1 MILRDLLTLGQQ
13 KLKQADIDTAGP
25 DARLLAAAAMEI
37 NTEQVTLK
45 ALDHVSK
52 QQQDHFE
59 SMIEQ
64 RRNFKPVSRILG
76 KRQFWNR
83 WFEISPDV
91 LDPRGD
97 SEVLVNLALQQKADR
112 ILDLGTGSGILA
124 LTLLSEWPDAL
135 AVGADICEKALLIAQ
150 RNAVQLEVSDRFQ
163 AQKSDWF
170 EAIVGQFDLIVSNP
184 PYIGEDEIPHLDPD
198 VRLYDPM
205 IALSP
210 GRDAL
215 QAYQNIASDAI
226 GYLKPGGRLLVEIG
240 FRQGEAVRAL
250 FASNGLKSV
259 ETIQD
264 LNGLD
269 RVVCAIKAKFV

>member
-13 KLKQADIDTAGP
+13 KLKLAHIDTARR

-37 NTEQVTLK
+37 NTAQVTLK

-124 LTLLSEWPDAL
+124 LTLLSEWPDAR
-135 AVGADICEKALLIAQ
+135 AVGVDICEKALLIAQ
-150 RNAVQLEVSDRFQ
+150 RNAVQHEVSDRFQ

-170 EAIVGQFDLIVSNP
+170 EAISGQFDLIVSNP

-215 QAYQNIASDAI
+215 LAYQNIASDAI

-240 FRQGEAVRAL
+240 FWQGEAVRAL
-250 FASNGLKSV
+250 FASNGLKSI
-259 ETIQD
+259 EIIQD

-269 RVVCAIKAKFV
+269 RVVRAIKAKTV

>member
-13 KLKQADIDTAGP
+13 KLKFAHIDTAGR
-25 DARLLAAAAMEI
+25 DARLLAAAAMDI
-37 NTEQVTLK
+37 NTAQVTLK

-97 SEVLVNLALQQKADR
+97 SEVLVNSALQQKADR

-135 AVGADICEKALLIAQ
+135 AVGVDICEKALLIAQ

-170 EAIVGQFDLIVSNP
+170 EAISGQFDLIVSNP

-269 RVVCAIKAKFV
+269 RVVCAIKAKTV

>member
-1 MILRDLLTLGQQ
+1 MILRDLLILGQQ
-13 KLKQADIDTAGP
+13 KLKQADIDTAGR
-25 DARLLAAAAMEI
+25 DARLLAAAAMDI
-37 NTEQVTLK
+37 NTAQVTLK
-45 ALDHVSK
+45 ALDHVS
-52 QQQDHFE
+52 QQRQDHFE

-64 RRNFKPVSRILG
+64 RRSFKPVSRILG

-135 AVGADICEKALLIAQ
+135 AVGVDICEKALLIAQ

-170 EAIVGQFDLIVSNP
+170 EAISGQFDLIVSNP

-259 ETIQD
+259 ATIQD

-269 RVVCAIKAKFV
+269 RVVCALKAKTV

>member
-13 KLKQADIDTAGP
+13 KLKQADIDTAGR
-25 DARLLAAAAMEI
+25 DARLLAAAAMDI
-37 NTEQVTLK
+37 NTAQVTLK

-64 RRNFKPVSRILG
+64 RRSFKPVSRILG
-76 KRQFWNR
+76 KRQFWKL

-124 LTLLSEWPDAL
+124 LTILSEWPDAL

-170 EAIVGQFDLIVSNP
+170 EAIGGQFDLIVSNP

-215 QAYQNIASDAI
+215 QAYQNIAYDAI

-240 FRQGEAVRAL
+240 FRQGEAVREL
-250 FASNGLKSV
+250 FASNGLK
-259 ETIQD
+259 EIEIIQD

>member
-1 MILRDLLTLGQQ
+1 MILRDLLALGQQ
-13 KLKQADIDTAGP
+13 KLKQADIDTAGR
-25 DARLLAAAAMEI
+25 DARLLAAAAMDI
-37 NTEQVTLK
+37 NTAQVTLK

-64 RRNFKPVSRILG
+64 RRSFKPVSRILG

-91 LDPRGD
+91 LDPRDD

-170 EAIVGQFDLIVSNP
+170 EAISGQFDLILSNP

-215 QAYQNIASDAI
+215 QAYQNIARDAI

-240 FRQGEAVRAL
+240 FRQGEAVREF
-250 FASNGLKSV
+250 FASNGLK
-259 ETIQD
+259 EIEIIQD

>member
-13 KLKQADIDTAGP
+13 KLKLAHIDTAGR

-37 NTEQVTLK
+37 STAQVTLK
-45 ALDHVSK
+45 ALDYVSK

-170 EAIVGQFDLIVSNP
+170 EAIGGQFDLIVS
-184 PYIGEDEIPHLDPD
+184 
-198 VRLYDPM
+198 R
-205 IALSP
+205 
-210 GRDAL
+210 
-215 QAYQNIASDAI
+215 
-226 GYLKPGGRLLVEIG
+226 
-240 FRQGEAVRAL
+240 
-250 FASNGLKSV
+250 
-259 ETIQD
+259 
-264 LNGLD
+264 
-269 RVVCAIKAKFV
+269 

>member
-13 KLKQADIDTAGP
+13 KLKLANIDTARR

-37 NTEQVTLK
+37 NTAQVTLK

-135 AVGADICEKALLIAQ
+135 AVGVDICEKALLIAQ
-150 RNAVQLEVSDRFQ
+150 RNAVQHEVSDRFQ

-170 EAIVGQFDLIVSNP
+170 EAISGQFDLIVSNP

-215 QAYQNIASDAI
+215 LAYQNIASDAI

-250 FASNGLKSV
+250 FASNGLKSI
-259 ETIQD
+259 EIIQD

-269 RVVCAIKAKFV
+269 RVVRAIKAKTV

>member
-1 MILRDLLTLGQQ
+1 MILRDLLALGQQ
-13 KLKQADIDTAGP
+13 KLKQADIDTAGR
-25 DARLLAAAAMEI
+25 DVRLLAAAAMDI
-37 NTEQVTLK
+37 NTAQVTLK
-45 ALDHVSK
+45 ALDHVSQ

-64 RRNFKPVSRILG
+64 RRSFKPVSRILG

-124 LTLLSEWPDAL
+124 LTLLSEWPNAS

-150 RNAVQLEVSDRFQ
+150 RNAAQLEVSDRFQ

-170 EAIVGQFDLIVSNP
+170 EAIGGQFDLIVSNP

-215 QAYQNIASDAI
+215 QAYQNIARDAI

-240 FRQGEAVRAL
+240 FRQGEAVGEL
-250 FASNGLKSV
+250 FASNGLK
-259 ETIQD
+259 EIKIIQD
-264 LNGLD
+264 LNGRD
-269 RVVCAIKAKFV
+269 RVVRAIKAKPV

>member
-13 KLKQADIDTAGP
+13 KLKLAHIDTARR

-37 NTEQVTLK
+37 NTAQVTLK

-124 LTLLSEWPDAL
+124 LTLLSEWPDAR
-135 AVGADICEKALLIAQ
+135 AVGVDICEKALLIAQ
-150 RNAVQLEVSDRFQ
+150 RNAVQHEVSDRFQ

-170 EAIVGQFDLIVSNP
+170 EAISGQFDLIVSNP

-250 FASNGLKSV
+250 FASNGLKSI
-259 ETIQD
+259 EIIQD

-269 RVVCAIKAKFV
+269 RVVRAIKAKTV

>member
-1 MILRDLLTLGQQ
+1 MILRDLLALGQQ
-13 KLKQADIDTAGP
+13 KLKQADIDTAGR
-25 DARLLAAAAMEI
+25 DARLLAAAAMDI
-37 NTEQVTLK
+37 NTAQVTLK

-64 RRNFKPVSRILG
+64 RRSFKPVSRILG

-170 EAIVGQFDLIVSNP
+170 ETISGQFDLILSNP

-215 QAYQNIASDAI
+215 QAYQNIARDAI

-240 FRQGEAVRAL
+240 FRQGEAVREL
-250 FASNGLKSV
+250 FASNGLK
-259 ETIQD
+259 EIEIIQD

>member
-1 MILRDLLTLGQQ
+1 MILRDLLALGQQ
-13 KLKQADIDTAGP
+13 KLKQAHIDTAGR
-25 DARLLAAAAMEI
+25 DARLLAAAAMDI
-37 NTEQVTLK
+37 NTAQVTLK

-64 RRNFKPVSRILG
+64 RRSFKPVSRILG

-124 LTLLSEWPDAL
+124 LTLLSEWPNAL

-170 EAIVGQFDLIVSNP
+170 EAIGGQFDLIVSNP

-215 QAYQNIASDAI
+215 QAYQNIARDAI
-226 GYLKPGGRLLVEIG
+226 GYLKPDGRLLVEIG
-240 FRQGEAVRAL
+240 FRQGEAVREL
-250 FASNGLKSV
+250 FASNGLK
-259 ETIQD
+259 EIKIIQD
-264 LNGLD
+264 LNGRD
-269 RVVCAIKAKFV
+269 RVVRAIKAKPV

>member
-13 KLKQADIDTAGP
+13 KLKQADIDTAGR
-25 DARLLAAAAMEI
+25 DARLLAAAAMDI
-37 NTEQVTLK
+37 NTAHVALK
-45 ALDHVSK
+45 AFDHVSK

-64 RRNFKPVSRILG
+64 RRSFKPVSRILG

-83 WFEISPDV
+83 WFDISPDV

-170 EAIVGQFDLIVSNP
+170 EAIGGQFDLIVSNP
-184 PYIGEDEIPHLDPD
+184 PYIGEDEVPHLDPD

-215 QAYQNIASDAI
+215 QAYQNIARDAI
-226 GYLKPGGRLLVEIG
+226 DYLKLGGWLLVEIG
-240 FRQGEAVRAL
+240 FRQGEAVREL
-250 FASNGLKSV
+250 FASNGLK
-259 ETIQD
+259 EIEIIQD
-264 LNGLD
+264 LNGRD
-269 RVVCAIKAKFV
+269 RVVRAIKAKLV

>member
-13 KLKQADIDTAGP
+13 KLKLAHIDTAGR

-37 NTEQVTLK
+37 STAQVTLK
-45 ALDHVSK
+45 TLDYVSK

-135 AVGADICEKALLIAQ
+135 AVGVDICEKALLIAQ

-170 EAIVGQFDLIVSNP
+170 EAISGQFDLIVSNP

-240 FRQGEAVRAL
+240 FRQGEAVREL

-269 RVVCAIKAKFV
+269 RVVRAIKAKTV

>member
-1 MILRDLLTLGQQ
+1 MILRDLLALGQQ
-13 KLKQADIDTAGP
+13 KLKQADIDTAGR
-25 DARLLAAAAMEI
+25 DARLLAAAAMDI
-37 NTEQVTLK
+37 NTAQVTLK

-64 RRNFKPVSRILG
+64 RRSFKPVSRILG

-91 LDPRGD
+91 LDPRDD

-170 EAIVGQFDLIVSNP
+170 EAISGQFDLILSNP

-215 QAYQNIASDAI
+215 QAYQNIARDAI

-240 FRQGEAVRAL
+240 FRQGEAVREL
-250 FASNGLKSV
+250 FALNGLK
-259 ETIQD
+259 EIEIIQD

>member
-13 KLKQADIDTAGP
+13 KLKLAHIDTAGR

-37 NTEQVTLK
+37 STAQVTLK
-45 ALDHVSK
+45 ALDYVSK

-135 AVGADICEKALLIAQ
+135 AVGVDICEKALLIAQ

-170 EAIVGQFDLIVSNP
+170 EAISGQFDLILSNP

-215 QAYQNIASDAI
+215 QAYQNIARDAI

-240 FRQGEAVRAL
+240 FRQGEAVREF
-250 FASNGLKSV
+250 FASNGLK
-259 ETIQD
+259 EIEIIQD

>member
-13 KLKQADIDTAGP
+13 KLKQADIDTAGR
-25 DARLLAAAAMEI
+25 DARLLAAAAMDI
-37 NTEQVTLK
+37 NTAQVTLK
-45 ALDHVSK
+45 ALDHVSQ

-64 RRNFKPVSRILG
+64 RRSFKPVSRILG

-170 EAIVGQFDLIVSNP
+170 EAIGGQFDLIVSNP

-215 QAYQNIASDAI
+215 QAYQNIARDAI

-240 FRQGEAVRAL
+240 FRQGEAVGEL
-250 FASNGLKSV
+250 FASNGLK
-259 ETIQD
+259 EIKIIQD
-264 LNGLD
+264 LNGRD
-269 RVVCAIKAKFV
+269 RVVRAIKAKPV

>member
-13 KLKQADIDTAGP
+13 KLKLAHIDTAGR
-25 DARLLAAAAMEI
+25 DARLLAAAAMDI
-37 NTEQVTLK
+37 NTAQVTLK

-97 SEVLVNLALQQKADR
+97 SEVLVNSALQQKADR

-135 AVGADICEKALLIAQ
+135 AVGVDICEKALLIAQ

-170 EAIVGQFDLIVSNP
+170 EAISGQFDLIVSNP

-240 FRQGEAVRAL
+240 FRQGEAVRGL

-269 RVVCAIKAKFV
+269 RVVCAIKAKTV

>member
-13 KLKQADIDTAGP
+13 KLKLAHIDTAGR

-37 NTEQVTLK
+37 STAQVTLK
-45 ALDHVSK
+45 ALDPVSK

-135 AVGADICEKALLIAQ
+135 AVGVDICEKALLIAQ

-170 EAIVGQFDLIVSNP
+170 EAISGQFDLIVSNP

-250 FASNGLKSV
+250 FASNGLKLV

-269 RVVCAIKAKFV
+269 RVVCAIKAKTV

>member
-1 MILRDLLTLGQQ
+1 MILRDLLALGQQ
-13 KLKQADIDTAGP
+13 KLKQADIDTAGR
-25 DARLLAAAAMEI
+25 DARLLAAAAMDI
-37 NTEQVTLK
+37 NTGQVTLK

-64 RRNFKPVSRILG
+64 RRSFKPVSRILG

-170 EAIVGQFDLIVSNP
+170 EAIGGQFDLIVSNP

-215 QAYQNIASDAI
+215 QAYQNIACDAI

-240 FRQGEAVRAL
+240 FRQGEAVREL
-250 FASNGLKSV
+250 FASNGLK
-259 ETIQD
+259 EIEIIQD

>member
-1 MILRDLLTLGQQ
+1 MILRDLLALGQQ
-13 KLKQADIDTAGP
+13 KLKQADIDTAGR
-25 DARLLAAAAMEI
+25 DARLLAAAAMDI
-37 NTEQVTLK
+37 NTAQVTLK

-64 RRNFKPVSRILG
+64 RRSFKPVSRILG

-150 RNAVQLEVSDRFQ
+150 RNAAQLEVSDRFQ

-170 EAIVGQFDLIVSNP
+170 EAIGGQFDLIVSNP

-215 QAYQNIASDAI
+215 QAYQNIARDAI

-240 FRQGEAVRAL
+240 FRQGEAVREL
-250 FASNGLKSV
+250 FASNGLK
-259 ETIQD
+259 EIEIIQD

>member
-13 KLKQADIDTAGP
+13 KLKQADIDTAGR
-25 DARLLAAAAMEI
+25 DARLLAAAAMDI
-37 NTEQVTLK
+37 NTAQVTLK
-45 ALDHVSK
+45 ALDHVSQ

-64 RRNFKPVSRILG
+64 RRSFKPVSRILG

-124 LTLLSEWPDAL
+124 LTLLSEWPNAS

-150 RNAVQLEVSDRFQ
+150 RNAAQLEVSDRFQ

-170 EAIVGQFDLIVSNP
+170 EAIGGQFDLIVSNP

-215 QAYQNIASDAI
+215 QAYQNIARDAI
-226 GYLKPGGRLLVEIG
+226 GYLKPDGRLLVEIG
-240 FRQGEAVRAL
+240 FRQGEAVGEL
-250 FASNGLKSV
+250 FASNGLK
-259 ETIQD
+259 EIKIIQD
-264 LNGLD
+264 LNGRD
-269 RVVCAIKAKFV
+269 RVVRAIKAKPV

>member
-13 KLKQADIDTAGP
+13 KLKLAHIDTARR

-37 NTEQVTLK
+37 NTAQVTLK

-124 LTLLSEWPDAL
+124 LTLLSEWPDAR
-135 AVGADICEKALLIAQ
+135 AVGVDICEKALLIAQ

-170 EAIVGQFDLIVSNP
+170 EAISGQFDLIVSNP

-215 QAYQNIASDAI
+215 LAYQNIASDAI

-250 FASNGLKSV
+250 FASNGLKSI
-259 ETIQD
+259 EIIQD

-269 RVVCAIKAKFV
+269 RVVRAIKAKTV

>member
-1 MILRDLLTLGQQ
+1 MILRDLLALGQQ
-13 KLKQADIDTAGP
+13 KLKQADIDTAGR
-25 DARLLAAAAMEI
+25 DARLLAAAAMDI
-37 NTEQVTLK
+37 NTAQVTLK

-64 RRNFKPVSRILG
+64 RRSFKPVSRILG

-124 LTLLSEWPDAL
+124 LTLLSEWPNAS

-150 RNAVQLEVSDRFQ
+150 RNAAQLEVSDRFQ

-170 EAIVGQFDLIVSNP
+170 EAIGGQFDLIVSNP

-215 QAYQNIASDAI
+215 QAYQNIARDAI
-226 GYLKPGGRLLVEIG
+226 GYLKPDGRLLVEIG
-240 FRQGEAVRAL
+240 FRQGEAVREL
-250 FASNGLKSV
+250 FASNGLK
-259 ETIQD
+259 EIKIIQD
-264 LNGLD
+264 LNGRD
-269 RVVCAIKAKFV
+269 RVVRAIKAKPV

>member
-13 KLKQADIDTAGP
+13 KLKQADIDTAGR
-25 DARLLAAAAMEI
+25 DARLLAAAAMDI
-37 NTEQVTLK
+37 NTAQVTLK

-64 RRNFKPVSRILG
+64 RRSFKPVSRILG

-124 LTLLSEWPDAL
+124 LTILSEWPDAL

-170 EAIVGQFDLIVSNP
+170 EAIGGQFDLIVSNP
-184 PYIGEDEIPHLDPD
+184 PYIGQDEIPHLDPD

-215 QAYQNIASDAI
+215 LAYQNIASDAI

-250 FASNGLKSV
+250 FASNGLKSI
-259 ETIQD
+259 EIIQD

-269 RVVCAIKAKFV
+269 RVVRAIKAKTV

>member
-13 KLKQADIDTAGP
+13 KLKQADIDTAGR
-25 DARLLAAAAMEI
+25 DARLLAAAAMDI
-37 NTEQVTLK
+37 NTAQVTLK

-64 RRNFKPVSRILG
+64 RRSFKPVSRILG

-124 LTLLSEWPDAL
+124 LTILSEWPDAL

-170 EAIVGQFDLIVSNP
+170 EAISGQFDLIVSNP

-215 QAYQNIASDAI
+215 LAYQNIASDAI

-250 FASNGLKSV
+250 FASNGLKSI
-259 ETIQD
+259 EIIQD

-269 RVVCAIKAKFV
+269 RVVRAIKAKTV

>member
-13 KLKQADIDTAGP
+13 KLKQADIDTAGR
-25 DARLLAAAAMEI
+25 DARLLAAAAMDI
-37 NTEQVTLK
+37 NTAQVTLK
-45 ALDHVSK
+45 ALDHVSQ

-64 RRNFKPVSRILG
+64 RRSFKPVSRILG

-97 SEVLVNLALQQKADR
+97 SEVLVNLALQQQADR

-124 LTLLSEWPDAL
+124 LTLLSEWPNAS

-150 RNAVQLEVSDRFQ
+150 RNAAQLEVSDRFQ

-170 EAIVGQFDLIVSNP
+170 EAIGGQFDLIVSNP

-215 QAYQNIASDAI
+215 QAYQNIARDAI

-240 FRQGEAVRAL
+240 FRQGEAVGEL
-250 FASNGLKSV
+250 FASNGLK
-259 ETIQD
+259 EIKIIQD
-264 LNGLD
+264 LNGRD
-269 RVVCAIKAKFV
+269 RVVRAIKAKPV

>member
-1 MILRDLLTLGQQ
+1 MILRDLLALGQQ
-13 KLKQADIDTAGP
+13 KLKQADIDTAGR
-25 DARLLAAAAMEI
+25 DARLLAAAAMDI
-37 NTEQVTLK
+37 NTAQVTLK

-64 RRNFKPVSRILG
+64 RRSFKPVSRILG

-124 LTLLSEWPDAL
+124 LTLLSEWPNAS

-150 RNAVQLEVSDRFQ
+150 RNAAQLEVSDRFQ

-170 EAIVGQFDLIVSNP
+170 EAIGGQFDLIVSNP

-215 QAYQNIASDAI
+215 QAYQNIARDAI
-226 GYLKPGGRLLVEIG
+226 GYLKPDGRLLVEIG
-240 FRQGEAVRAL
+240 FRQGEAVREL
-250 FASNGLKSV
+250 FASNGLK
-259 ETIQD
+259 EIKIIQD
-264 LNGLD
+264 LNGRD
-269 RVVCAIKAKFV
+269 RVVRAIKAKSV

>member
-13 KLKQADIDTAGP
+13 KLKLAHIDTARR

-37 NTEQVTLK
+37 NTAQVTLK

-124 LTLLSEWPDAL
+124 LTLLSEWPDSL

-150 RNAVQLEVSDRFQ
+150 RNAVQHEVSDRFQ

-170 EAIVGQFDLIVSNP
+170 EAISGQFDLIVSNP

-215 QAYQNIASDAI
+215 LAYQNIASDAI

-250 FASNGLKSV
+250 FASNGLKSI
-259 ETIQD
+259 EIIQD

-269 RVVCAIKAKFV
+269 RVVRAIKAKTV

>member
-1 MILRDLLTLGQQ
+1 MILRDLLALGQQ
-13 KLKQADIDTAGP
+13 KLKQADIDTAGR
-25 DARLLAAAAMEI
+25 DARLLAAAAMDI
-37 NTEQVTLK
+37 NTAQVTLK

-64 RRNFKPVSRILG
+64 RRSFKPVSRILG

-91 LDPRGD
+91 LDPRDD

-170 EAIVGQFDLIVSNP
+170 EAISGQFDLILSNP

-215 QAYQNIASDAI
+215 QAYQNIARDAI

-240 FRQGEAVRAL
+240 FRQGEAVREL
-250 FASNGLKSV
+250 FALNELK
-259 ETIQD
+259 EIEIIQD

>member
-13 KLKQADIDTAGP
+13 KLKQADIDTAGR
-25 DARLLAAAAMEI
+25 DARLLAAAAMDI
-37 NTEQVTLK
+37 NTAQVTLK

-64 RRNFKPVSRILG
+64 RRSFKPVSRILG

-124 LTLLSEWPDAL
+124 LTLLSEWPDAR
-135 AVGADICEKALLIAQ
+135 AVGVDICEKALLIAQ
-150 RNAVQLEVSDRFQ
+150 RNAVQHEVSDRFQ

-170 EAIVGQFDLIVSNP
+170 EAISGQFDLIVSNP

-250 FASNGLKSV
+250 FASNGLKSI
-259 ETIQD
+259 EIIQD

-269 RVVCAIKAKFV
+269 RVVRAIKAKTV

>member
-1 MILRDLLTLGQQ
+1 MILRDLLALGQQ
-13 KLKQADIDTAGP
+13 KLKQAHIDTAGR
-25 DARLLAAAAMEI
+25 DARLLAAAAMDI
-37 NTEQVTLK
+37 NTAQVTLK
-45 ALDHVSK
+45 ALDQVSK
-52 QQQDHFE
+52 QQQDDFE

-64 RRNFKPVSRILG
+64 RRSFKPVSRILG

-91 LDPRGD
+91 LDPRDD

-170 EAIVGQFDLIVSNP
+170 EAISGQFDLILSNP

-215 QAYQNIASDAI
+215 QAYQNIARDAI

-240 FRQGEAVRAL
+240 FRQGEAVREL
-250 FASNGLKSV
+250 FASNGLK
-259 ETIQD
+259 EIEIIQD

>member
-13 KLKQADIDTAGP
+13 KLKLAHIDTAGR

-37 NTEQVTLK
+37 STAQVTLK
-45 ALDHVSK
+45 ALDYVSK

-170 EAIVGQFDLIVSNP
+170 EAISGQFDLILSNP

-215 QAYQNIASDAI
+215 QAYQNIARDAI

-240 FRQGEAVRAL
+240 FRQGEAVREF
-250 FASNGLKSV
+250 FASNGLK
-259 ETIQD
+259 EIEIIQD

>member
-1 MILRDLLTLGQQ
+1 MILRDLLALGQQ
-13 KLKQADIDTAGP
+13 KLKQADIDTAGR
-25 DARLLAAAAMEI
+25 DARLLAAAAMDI
-37 NTEQVTLK
+37 NTAQVTLK

-64 RRNFKPVSRILG
+64 RRSFKPVSRILG

-170 EAIVGQFDLIVSNP
+170 EAISGQFDLIVSNP

-215 QAYQNIASDAI
+215 QAYQNIARDAI

-240 FRQGEAVRAL
+240 FRQGEAVREL
-250 FASNGLKSV
+250 FASNGLK
-259 ETIQD
+259 EIEIIQD

>member
-13 KLKQADIDTAGP
+13 KLKQADIDTAGR
-25 DARLLAAAAMEI
+25 DARLLAAAAMDI
-37 NTEQVTLK
+37 NTAQVTLK

-64 RRNFKPVSRILG
+64 RRSFKPVSRILG

-124 LTLLSEWPDAL
+124 LTLLSEWPDAR
-135 AVGADICEKALLIAQ
+135 AVGVDICEKALLIAQ
-150 RNAVQLEVSDRFQ
+150 RNAVQHEVSDRFQ

-170 EAIVGQFDLIVSNP
+170 EAISGQFDLIVSNP

-215 QAYQNIASDAI
+215 LAYQNIASDAI

-250 FASNGLKSV
+250 FASNGLKSI
-259 ETIQD
+259 EIIQD

-269 RVVCAIKAKFV
+269 RVVRAIKAKTV

>member
-13 KLKQADIDTAGP
+13 KLKLANIDTARR

-37 NTEQVTLK
+37 NTAQVTLK

-124 LTLLSEWPDAL
+124 LTLLSEWPDAR
-135 AVGADICEKALLIAQ
+135 AVGVDICEKALLIAQ

-170 EAIVGQFDLIVSNP
+170 EAISGQFDLIVSNP

-250 FASNGLKSV
+250 FASNGLKSI
-259 ETIQD
+259 EIIQD

-269 RVVCAIKAKFV
+269 RVVCAIKAKTV

>member
-1 MILRDLLTLGQQ
+1 MILRDLLALGQQ
-13 KLKQADIDTAGP
+13 KLKQAHIDTAGR

-37 NTEQVTLK
+37 NTAQVTLK

-64 RRNFKPVSRILG
+64 RRSFKPVSRILG

-170 EAIVGQFDLIVSNP
+170 EAISGQFDLIVSNP

-215 QAYQNIASDAI
+215 QAYQNIARDAI

-240 FRQGEAVRAL
+240 FRQGEAVREL
-250 FASNGLKSV
+250 FASNGLK
-259 ETIQD
+259 EIEIIQD
-264 LNGLD
+264 LNGID

>member
-13 KLKQADIDTAGP
+13 KLKLAHIDTAGR

-37 NTEQVTLK
+37 STAQVTLK
-45 ALDHVSK
+45 ALDYVSK

-124 LTLLSEWPDAL
+124 LTLLSEWPDAR
-135 AVGADICEKALLIAQ
+135 AVGVDICEKALLIAQ

-170 EAIVGQFDLIVSNP
+170 EAISGQFDLIVSNP

-250 FASNGLKSV
+250 FASNGLKSI
-259 ETIQD
+259 EIIQD

-269 RVVCAIKAKFV
+269 RVVRAIKAKTV

>member
-13 KLKQADIDTAGP
+13 KLKQADIDTAGR
-25 DARLLAAAAMEI
+25 DARILAAAAMDI
-37 NTEQVTLK
+37 NTAQVTLK

-64 RRNFKPVSRILG
+64 RRSFKPVSRILG

-124 LTLLSEWPDAL
+124 LTILSEWPDAL

-170 EAIVGQFDLIVSNP
+170 EAIGGQFDLIVSNP
-184 PYIGEDEIPHLDPD
+184 PYINPSDPRVYSD
-198 VRLYDPM
+198 GLKFEPKQALISDSGGLYD
-205 IALSP
+205 IERIVKETSEILNNA
-210 GRDAL
+210 
-215 QAYQNIASDAI
+215 
-226 GYLKPGGRLLVEIG
+226 GYLFIEHGYDQSDLVVSI
-240 FRQGEAVRAL
+240 FKR
-250 FASNGLKSV
+250 S
-259 ETIQD
+259 
-264 LNGLD
+264 
-269 RVVCAIKAKFV
+269 